1 MTKGAVRMRFGAT
14 LIGALLLGGCGN
26 LTSGG
31 LGDVEVIVAV
41 DSVPSGDFV
50 SGQLADLGV
59 LPSHSSGFARAPQ
72 VPPEPVQGTLTV
84 RVQVYVRRGSARWI
98 EVTDGVQEVEMPLV
112 GGDPVTLAEK
122 AVPTGPYAA
131 MRTVFRRVEADVQS
145 GLVVDGVAVTGPILV
160 DLGTEES
167 LVVDRPVE
175 LEVSE
180 GTRSSLAVDL
190 HTTRWLRLLDRD
202 RKRVRQEDFEGEV
215 ALRRRP

>member
-1 MTKGAVRMRFGAT
+1 MTERGIRMRFGAM
-14 LIGALLLGGCGN
+14 LVGALLLGGCGN

-50 SGQLADLGV
+50 SGQLADEGV
-59 LPSHSSGFARAPQ
+59 FPSHSSSFARAPQ
-72 VPPEPVQGTLTV
+72 VPPEPIRGTLTV

-112 GGDPVTLAEK
+112 GGDPVALAEK
-122 AVPTGPYAA
+122 NVPTGPYTAV
-131 MRTVFRRVEADVQS
+131 RTVFRRVEADVQS
-145 GLVVDGVAVTGPILV
+145 GLEVDGVAVTGPIPV
-160 DLGTEES
+160 DLGAEDH
-167 LVVDRPVE
+167 LVVDRPIE

-180 GTRSSLAVDL
+180 GARSSLAMDL
-190 HTTRWLRLLDRD
+190 HATRWLRLLDRD
-202 RKRVRQEDFEGEV
+202 RKQVRQEDFEGEV